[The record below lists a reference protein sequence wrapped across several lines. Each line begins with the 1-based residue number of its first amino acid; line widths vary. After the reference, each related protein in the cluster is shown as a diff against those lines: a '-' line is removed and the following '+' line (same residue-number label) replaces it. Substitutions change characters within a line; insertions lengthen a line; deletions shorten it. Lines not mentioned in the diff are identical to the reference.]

1 MRTPGSSTTSTCGYS
16 ANSFDDLQNA
26 RPAGGGR
33 VVLLVSA
40 HERKEAAVAFES
52 IVHKILATGTERGAL
67 PAYAVR
73 DGDRWVTTSW
83 TEYASQIRD
92 AAKGLIALGVEPGM
106 PVSILGTNQPEWV
119 VFDVAAMAI
128 GAMPAGIYAT
138 NTPKECAYV
147 IDHSESPVVLVQN
160 LEQLDK
166 ILVKRSELPGLHHIV
181 LMSDD
186 AVGVEGVL
194 TWDEFVAGGRDISDD
209 TVDTRLDALG
219 PRDGGTLIYT
229 SGTTGPPK
237 AVVLP
242 HEALAYMARV
252 LIDIVPVGP
261 EDRVISYLPLSHI
274 AEQVITLIT
283 PAVSGHMVYYETD
296 IRRLAETIK
305 EVRPTVF
312 FAVPRVWEK
321 FYAGV
326 NEAVSSAAGAKKVLV
341 DRALTVGRRHVDAI
355 NRGQTP
361 GAWLGLQYRLFDKLV
376 YSKAKGAMGLDQAR
390 FAFSAAAPL
399 SISIPEFF
407 AGLGLQILNVY
418 GLSEC
423 TGLCAFN
430 RPTNNRFGSVGTAL
444 PKVELKIAEDG
455 EILTR
460 GPNNFLGYL
469 KNPEATAEALSE
481 DGFLRTGDV
490 GYIDDDGFLFIT
502 DRKKDIIITSGG
514 ENVTPSLIEVELKT
528 APIIGD
534 AIVIGDLRPYL
545 TVLVSL
551 DAEAVEEM
559 GLDDAAVE
567 RAVQAAIDEANQNLA
582 RVRQIKRFT
591 ILEEPFSIERGE
603 LTPTLKV
610 RRKVIRDHYAAEI
623 DAMYR

>member
-1 MRTPGSSTTSTCGYS
+1 M
-16 ANSFDDLQNA
+16 
-26 RPAGGGR
+26 
-33 VVLLVSA
+33 
-40 HERKEAAVAFES
+40 AFES
-52 IVHKILATGTERGAL
+52 IAHKILATGIERGAM

-83 TEYASQIRD
+83 TEYASRIRD

-106 PVSILGTNQPEWV
+106 PVSILGSNQPEWV
-119 VFDVAAMAI
+119 IFDVAAMAI

-138 NTPKECAYV
+138 NTPTECMYV
-147 IDHSESPVVLVQN
+147 INHSESPVILVQN

-181 LMSDD
+181 LMSND
-186 AVGVEGVL
+186 AVDAEGVL
-194 TWDEFVAGGRDISDD
+194 TWDEFVAGGSEISED

-252 LIDIVPVGP
+252 LIDIIPVGP

-305 EVRPTVF
+305 EVHPTVF

-321 FYAGV
+321 FHAGV
-326 NEAVSSAAGAKKVLV
+326 NEAVRNATGVKKVLA

-355 NRGQTP
+355 NRGETP
-361 GAWLGLQYRLFDKLV
+361 GAWLGMQYRLFDKLV
-376 YSKAKGAMGLDQAR
+376 YSKAKGAMGLDQTR

-399 SISIPEFF
+399 SATIPEFF

-469 KNPEATAEALSE
+469 KNPEATSEALSE
-481 DGFLRTGDV
+481 DGFLCTGDV
-490 GYIDDDGFLFIT
+490 GYIDNDGFLFIT

-514 ENVTPSLIEVELKT
+514 ENVTPSLIEVELKM

-545 TVLVSL
+545 TVLISL

-559 GLDDAAVE
+559 GLDDDAVE
-567 RAVQAAIDEANQNLA
+567 RAVQAAIDEANENLA

-623 DAMYR
+623 DAMYE

>member
-1 MRTPGSSTTSTCGYS
+1 M
-16 ANSFDDLQNA
+16 
-26 RPAGGGR
+26 
-33 VVLLVSA
+33 
-40 HERKEAAVAFES
+40 AFES
-52 IVHKILATGTERGAL
+52 IAHKILTTGAERGSV

-83 TEYASQIRD
+83 AEYVSQIRD

-106 PVSILGTNQPEWV
+106 SVCILGTNQPEWV
-119 VFDVAAMAI
+119 IFDVAAMAI

-138 NTPKECAYV
+138 NTPTECAYV
-147 IDHSESPVVLVQN
+147 INHSRSPVVLVQD

-166 ILVKRSELPGLHHIV
+166 ILIRRSELPGLRHIV
-181 LMSDD
+181 LMGND
-186 AVGVEGVL
+186 ATDADGVM
-194 TWDEFVAGGRDISDD
+194 TWDEFIAGGRQISDE

-219 PRDGGTLIYT
+219 SRDGATLLYT

-242 HEALAYMARV
+242 HEALAFMARV
-252 LIDIVPVGP
+252 LIDIIPVGP

-283 PAVSGHMVYYETD
+283 PAVSGHVVYYEKD

-321 FYAGV
+321 FFAGV
-326 NEAVSSAAGAKKVLV
+326 NEAVSKATGVKKVLA
-341 DRALTVGRRHVDAI
+341 DRAFTVGRRYVGAI
-355 NRGQTP
+355 NRGATP
-361 GAWLGLQYRLFDKLV
+361 GAWLRLQYRLFDRLV
-376 YSKAKGAMGLDQAR
+376 YSKAKKAMGLDQAR

-399 SISIPEFF
+399 SITIPEFF

-430 RPTNNRFGSVGTAL
+430 RPAKNRFGSVGTAL
-444 PKVELKIAEDG
+444 PEVELRIAEDG

-460 GPNNFLGYL
+460 GPNNFLGYM
-469 KNPEATAEALSE
+469 NDPQATSEALGE
-481 DGFLRTGDV
+481 DGFLHTGDV
-490 GYIDDDGFLFIT
+490 GYLDDDGFLFIT

-514 ENVTPSLIEVELKT
+514 ENVTPSLIEIELKT

-545 TVLVSL
+545 TVLISL
-551 DAEAVEEM
+551 DAEAVEES
-559 GLDDAAVE
+559 GLDAEAVE
-567 RAVQAAIDEANQNLA
+567 HAVQAAIDETNRDLA
-582 RVRQIKRFT
+582 RVRQIKKFT
-591 ILEEPFSIERGE
+591 ILDEPLSIERGE
-603 LTPTLKV
+603 LTLTLKV
-610 RRKVIRDHYAAEI
+610 RRKVVRDHYAAEI
-623 DAMYR
+623 DAMYG